1 MTVATE
7 LSREI
12 RAELTKLC
20 FPLPQFVKRC
30 LVYGLQCKVAST
42 CRLHQRAFLFVNL
55 ERHTF
60 DILFDSIDRRVQL
73 LELGVHIALVL
84 DNVARRL
91 QAGGGRDVP
100 HLFHQVGGGIVR
112 CASLGAQSSKV
123 SP

>member
-55 ERHTF
+55 F
-60 DILFDSIDRRVQL
+60 SQGNDIIVNP

>member
-55 ERHTF
+55 F
-60 DILFDSIDRRVQL
+60 SQGNDIIVNPLK
-73 LELGVHIALVL
+73 LGVHIAVEL
-84 DNVARRL
+84 DNATRRL
-91 QAGGGRDVP
+91 QHGGIRDVP
-100 HLFHQVGGGIVR
+100 HLFHQVGGEIDR
-112 CASLGAQSSKV
+112 CTSLGAQSSKV
-123 SP
+123 DH

>member
-1 MTVATE
+1 MTVATK
-7 LSREI
+7 LSQENHVLLIKHR
-12 RAELTKLC
+12 C
-20 FPLPQFVKRC
+20 PLPQIVKRC

-55 ERHTF
+55 F
-60 DILFDSIDRRVQL
+60 SQGNDIIVNP

>member
-1 MTVATE
+1 MTLATE
-7 LSREI
+7 LSQENHVLLIKHR
-12 RAELTKLC
+12 C
-20 FPLPQFVKRC
+20 PLPQIVKRC
-30 LVYGLQCKVAST
+30 LVYSLQDKVAST
-42 CRLHQRAFLFVNL
+42 CRLHQLGFLFVNL